1 MKAHQGGAVY
11 KNIALDIA
19 NKIVIGELKID
30 EKISGRSTLASMYNV
45 SPETIRRAI
54 ALLEDM
60 SVVSST
66 KGSGIEIL
74 SVPAAEKFIEKNK
87 DTEYLNTVKENIFK
101 LIEKKKELDDE
112 IQINFDKILDF
123 IDRFKN
129 ITPFTL
135 IELEINEECNVLGKA
150 VNEIRFWQATEATIV
165 AYRRGEKIV
174 ISPGPN
180 YVFRKGD
187 IIVFIGNRNV
197 YDKVYNYLYDTY
209 PDDEK
214 KK

>member
-1 MKAHQGGAVY
+1 
-11 KNIALDIA
+11 
-19 NKIVIGELKID
+19 
-30 EKISGRSTLASMYNV
+30 
-45 SPETIRRAI
+45 
-54 ALLEDM
+54 
-60 SVVSST
+60 
-66 KGSGIEIL
+66 
-74 SVPAAEKFIEKNK
+74 
-87 DTEYLNTVKENIFK
+87 
-101 LIEKKKELDDE
+101 
-112 IQINFDKILDF
+112 LDF

-135 IELEINEECNVLGKA
+135 IELEINEGCNVLGKA

-180 YVFRKGD
+180 YVFRNGD

>member
-1 MKAHQGGAVY
+1 MKSHQGGAVY

-112 IQINFDKILDF
+112 IQVNFDKILDF

-135 IELEINEECNVLGKA
+135 IELEINEGCNVLGKA

-180 YVFRKGD
+180 YVFRNGD